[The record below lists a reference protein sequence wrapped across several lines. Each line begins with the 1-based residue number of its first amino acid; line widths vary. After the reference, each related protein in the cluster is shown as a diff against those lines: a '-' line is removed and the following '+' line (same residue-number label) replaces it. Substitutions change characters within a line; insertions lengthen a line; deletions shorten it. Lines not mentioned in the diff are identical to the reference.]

1 MLLYIKSGNP
11 FFFQFLILYIIN
23 MKTIKHFNNFINEK
37 HTTDDPKKTSVVMI
51 VNKLNEI
58 LILKRSGTAEWKPNK
73 WSLVGG
79 MVEEK
84 ESYPD
89 AAHREVHEE
98 TSLYIS
104 KLKKIKEI
112 HDKKEN
118 CNLVFYL
125 TKDFKGKVKLD
136 FENSDYEWVN
146 KNNYEKFDFVPNVKD
161 LIKEYYSSSSS

>member
-1 MLLYIKSGNP
+1 MKN
-11 FFFQFLILYIIN
+11 IN
-23 MKTIKHFNNFINEK
+23 YFSDFINEK
-37 HTTDDPKKTSVVMI
+37 HNDDPNKTSVVMI

-58 LILKRSGTAEWKPNK
+58 LILKRSKTADWMPNK

-79 MVEEK
+79 MVEKK
-84 ESYPD
+84 ESYLD

-112 HDKKEN
+112 YDKTEK
-118 CNLVFYL
+118 CHLFFYL
-125 TKDFKGKVKLD
+125 TKDYKGKVKLD

-146 KNNYEKFDFVPNVKD
+146 KNNYKKFDYVPNIKD
-161 LIKEYYSSSSS
+161 LIDEYYSSSFIM